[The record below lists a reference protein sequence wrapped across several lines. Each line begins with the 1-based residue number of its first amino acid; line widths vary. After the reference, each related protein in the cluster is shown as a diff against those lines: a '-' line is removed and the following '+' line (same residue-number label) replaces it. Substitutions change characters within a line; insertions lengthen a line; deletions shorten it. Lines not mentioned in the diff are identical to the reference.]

1 MKIKKRKR
9 VKQATALAL
18 SAVMA
23 MSGLPY
29 VPYLG
34 ANVAYAATLE
44 NNIAANTG
52 QSSNTEY
59 TYGPASD
66 STNASSSYAPG
77 DSVTPLG
84 AVSQNSFTLNL
95 AGTPGGTYSQVM
107 YGSNYFQ
114 TRYAFG
120 VPSDVSGNDDISP
133 NLIYSGDQITDFTVN
148 TNIASNI
155 HQISGAQNGIPSTV
169 SIPTALGGGNIEVR
183 QTVSPSKDNE
193 YIMVEYKC
201 IMTVVMIQILL
212 LEMKLIQL

>member
-34 ANVAYAATLE
+34 ASVAYAATLE
-44 NNIAANTG
+44 NNIVANTG

-59 TYGPASD
+59 IYGPASD
-66 STNASSSYAPG
+66 TTNASTSGLPAAQDP
-77 DSVTPLG
+77 VTPLG
-84 AVSQNSFTLNL
+84 AVSQNSFTLKL
-95 AGTPGGTYSQVM
+95 AGTPGGTYSKVM

-120 VPSDVSGNDDISP
+120 IQAIR
-133 NLIYSGDQITDFTVN
+133 L
-148 TNIASNI
+148 
-155 HQISGAQNGIPSTV
+155 
-169 SIPTALGGGNIEVR
+169 
-183 QTVSPSKDNE
+183 QT
-193 YIMVEYKC
+193 
-201 IMTVVMIQILL
+201 LR
-212 LEMKLIQL
+212 